1 MSVILVYERLRQEKD
16 RLEESLAYIERSC
29 LKNKEKE
36 GEDEYKWLYGVT
48 SS

>member
-1 MSVILVYERLRQEKD
+1 MSVILVYERQEKD

-29 LKNKEKE
+29 LKNKEE